1 MNLLADLCLKKI
13 TLLSYLFWLTLNLSR
28 AICSLVI
35 LVSSS
40 QNYAQRTRSSE
51 PSNFTRELQQSS
63 ILSEILD
70 SINPFFSIKF
80 LHLVRFQSLSFHKAQ
95 NNLQVNA
102 PVVKGTFILNYFV
115 AVELRDRTKLF
126 PPGGCRETTT

>member
-1 MNLLADLCLKKI
+1 MLNELEAANP
-13 TLLSYLFWLTLNLSR
+13 LTSPGNFSR
-28 AICSLVI
+28 
-35 LVSSS
+35 
-40 QNYAQRTRSSE
+40 
-51 PSNFTRELQQSS
+51 SS

-70 SINPFFSIKF
+70 SVNPFFSIQF

-102 PVVKGTFILNYFV
+102 PVVKGTFVLNYVV